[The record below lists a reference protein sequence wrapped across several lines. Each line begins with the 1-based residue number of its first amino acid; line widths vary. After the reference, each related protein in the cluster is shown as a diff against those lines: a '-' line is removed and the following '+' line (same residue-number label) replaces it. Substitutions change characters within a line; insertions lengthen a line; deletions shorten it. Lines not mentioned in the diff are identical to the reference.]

1 MKSQIAL
8 SALLRGITSNH
19 DGDFYCLNFFQSY
32 STEKNLKKHGIVCND
47 HDYCYVEKPDE
58 YNKILKYNHGEKLL
72 KAPAIIYADLKIL
85 IQRKK
90 LSIRLLVIHCLQI
103 VHVIQQKISLF
114 VTKVKAVW
122 KDFVKT

>member
-47 HDYCYVEKPDE
+47 HNYCYVEKPDE
-58 YNKILKYNHGEKLL
+58 YNKILKYNNGEKLL

>member
-47 HDYCYVEKPDE
+47 HNYCYVEKPDE